1 MEPHEILPKPEVK
14 NQSEQLEKVDDF
26 NEAQADMAVER
37 KNGSVAGSAAI
48 SGVAVNDANSQVQAS
63 QVASV
68 LGGTASSDV
77 TIDTPEVAEDI
88 DLIEKAWVQKA
99 KEIVMQT
106 QGDPYSQNKQISS
119 VKIDY
124 IKKRYG
130 KEIRSSE
137 EK

>member
-26 NEAQADMAVER
+26 NEAQADMAVES

-68 LGGTASSDV
+68 LGGTASNDI

-106 QGDPYSQNKQISS
+106 QGDPYNQNKQISG

-137 EK
+137 EQ

>member
-1 MEPHEILPKPEVK
+1 MEPHEILPEPVVK
-14 NQSEQLEKVDDF
+14 NNTEQLEQSDGF
-26 NEAQADMAVER
+26 NEARADIAVEH
-37 KNGSVAGSAAI
+37 KKGSSTGSAAI
-48 SGVAVNDANSQVQAS
+48 AGMAVDDASSQVQAS

-68 LGGTASSDV
+68 IGGTASSGV
-77 TIDTPEVAEDI
+77 IIDTPEVAEDL

-106 QGDPYSQNKQISS
+106 QGDPYTQNKRISG

-137 EK
+137 GQ

>member
-14 NQSEQLEKVDDF
+14 NNSEQLEQADGF
-26 NEAQADMAVER
+26 NEARADVAIEH
-37 KNGSVAGSAAI
+37 KKGSRTGSAVI
-48 SGVAVNDANSQVQAS
+48 SGVAVDDASSQVHAS

-68 LGGTASSDV
+68 IGGTASSGV
-77 TIDTPEVAEDI
+77 KIDTPEVAEDL

-99 KEIVMQT
+99 KDIVMQT
-106 QGDPYSQNKQISS
+106 QGDPYNQNKQISG

-130 KEIRSSE
+130 KEIRSGDE
-137 EK
+137 L